1 MNFIM
6 GLENLLIDHVS
17 RMRGESLL
25 KVSITAVVRDNRRR
39 CCSVTSITNINGNGK
54 FQNSRGQ
61 MVILNHQMQ
70 DEYNYL
76 KR

>member
-25 KVSITAVVRDNRRR
+25 KGPMTAVLRADSRR
-39 CCSVTSITNINGNGK
+39 CCRVTGFTNINGNGK

>member
-25 KVSITAVVRDNRRR
+25 KGPMTTVLRADSRR
-39 CCSVTSITNINGNGK
+39 CCRVTSFTNINGNGK